1 MAKQSLSRT
10 KKSRLRE
17 FMKRISFTMP
27 NIPDE
32 VPEVAQ
38 QIIDMEILTPENYDD
53 SQHIGT
59 AVANS

>member
-1 MAKQSLSRT
+1 
-10 KKSRLRE
+10 
-17 FMKRISFTMP
+17 MKRISFTMP